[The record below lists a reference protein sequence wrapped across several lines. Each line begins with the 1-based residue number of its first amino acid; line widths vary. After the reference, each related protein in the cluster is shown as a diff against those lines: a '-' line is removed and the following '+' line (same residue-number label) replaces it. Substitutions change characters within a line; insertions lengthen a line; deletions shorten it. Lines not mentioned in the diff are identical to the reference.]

1 MRQLQAQTPHRR
13 HPAQRPTRRP
23 GKLEQPER
31 GLLFEEQNRPTIRR
45 ASTLL
50 HALGDGTKE
59 SPEFWY
65 RQALDMATGLDAK
78 MMQLRAAIRLCR
90 LRRDD
95 HEPEE
100 KRVL

>member
-1 MRQLQAQTPHRR
+1 M
-13 HPAQRPTRRP
+13 
-23 GKLEQPER
+23 
-31 GLLFEEQNRPTIRR
+31 
-45 ASTLL
+45 

-100 KRVL
+100 KRVLRSIYNTFTEGFTTADLTEARALLTDR